1 MSPEQSELSE
11 ALASNFMLVD
21 MQLRSWSGKATDRKA
36 STELITSKNASSD
49 SGTFVKNL
57 LASANAELKAVHTRG
72 NAMRT
77 FVYGNTLPWSASD
90 GAKRGERLLSTK
102 KAIQFLQD
110 LNTYKKDYDDAVL
123 ELVNVWPSRVTEA
136 MSNLGALADQD
147 DYPDANELA
156 TLFSVA
162 VDLKPIPAMGDFS
175 RLNVPAE
182 LAAALGQRH
191 AMAAQVQ
198 VSNAMND
205 LRDRFIEELQRIEK
219 QMSKAAAGEKTR
231 LYETLITNMQVLVD
245 MAKHMN
251 LTGNSRLDELAAR
264 IEAKVLARPIS
275 AYKDNAPLA
284 NQLAQDAKELAVEAM
299 QEEIWQ

>member
-36 STELITSKNASSD
+36 STELITSKNASAD

-57 LASANAELKAVHTRG
+57 LASANGELKAVHTRG

-77 FVYGNTLPWSASD
+77 FVYSNTLPWSASD
-90 GAKRGERLLSTK
+90 GAKRGERLLSTA

-219 QMSKAAAGEKTR
+219 QMTKAAAGEKTR

-251 LTGNSRLDELAAR
+251 LTGNSKLDELAER
-264 IEAKVLARPIS
+264 IKSKVLSRPIS

-284 NQLAQDAKELAVEAM
+284 NQLAQDAKELAMEAM
-299 QEEIWQ
+299 QEELWS

>member
-36 STELITSKNASSD
+36 STELITSKNASAD

-57 LASANAELKAVHTRG
+57 LASANGELKAVHTRG

-77 FVYGNTLPWSASD
+77 FVYSNTLPWSASD
-90 GAKRGERLLSTK
+90 GAKRGERLLSTA

-219 QMSKAAAGEKTR
+219 QMTKAAAGEKTR

-251 LTGNSRLDELAAR
+251 LTGNSKLDELAER
-264 IEAKVLARPIS
+264 IKAKVLSRPIS

-284 NQLAQDAKELAVEAM
+284 NQLAQDAKELAMEAM
-299 QEEIWQ
+299 QEELWS

>member
-1 MSPEQSELSE
+1 MSPEQTELSD
-11 ALASNFMLVD
+11 ALAANFMLVD
-21 MQLRSWSGKATDRKA
+21 MQLRSWSGKSTDRKA
-36 STELITSKNASSD
+36 STELITSKNAARD

-57 LASANAELKAVHTRG
+57 LASANGELRAVHTRG

-77 FVYGNTLPWSASD
+77 FVYSNSLPWSASD
-90 GAKRGERLLSTK
+90 GAKRGERLISTK
-102 KAIQFLQD
+102 KAVQFLQD

-123 ELVNVWPSRVTEA
+123 ELVNVWPARVQEA
-136 MSNLGALADQD
+136 MSNLGALADHD

-156 TLFSVA
+156 SLFSVA

-182 LAAALGQRH
+182 LATALGQRH

-219 QMSKAAAGEKTR
+219 QMTKAAAGEKTR

-245 MAKHMN
+245 MAKNMN
-251 LTGNSRLDELAAR
+251 LTGNTKLDELAER
-264 IEAKVLARPIS
+264 IRAKVLARPIS

-284 NQLAQDAKELAVEAM
+284 KQLADDAKELAMAAM
-299 QEEIWQ
+299 EEEIWA

>member
-1 MSPEQSELSE
+1 MSPDQTELSE
-11 ALASNFMLVD
+11 ALAANFLLVD
-21 MQLRSWSGKATDRKA
+21 MQLRSWSGKSTDRKA
-36 STELITSKNASSD
+36 STELITAKNAARD

-57 LASANAELKAVHTRG
+57 LASANAELKQVHTRG

-90 GAKRGERLLSTK
+90 GAKRGERLLATA
-102 KAIQFLQD
+102 KAIRFLGD
-110 LNTYKKDYDDAVL
+110 LNSYKKEYDDAVL
-123 ELVNVWPSRVTEA
+123 ELVNVWPSRVNEA
-136 MSNLGALADQD
+136 MSNLGALADRD
-147 DYPDANELA
+147 DYPDAAELA
-156 TLFSVA
+156 SLFSVA

-198 VSNAMND
+198 VTNAMND

-219 QMSKAAAGEKTR
+219 QMTKAAAGEKTR

-251 LTGNSRLDELAAR
+251 LTGNSKLDELAAR

-275 AYKDNAPLA
+275 AYKDNVALA
-284 NQLAQDAKELAVEAM
+284 ATLAQDAKDLAVEAM
-299 QEEIWQ
+299 SEELWS

>member
-1 MSPEQSELSE
+1 MSPEQNELAD
-11 ALASNFMLVD
+11 ALASNFLLVD
-21 MQLRSWSGKATDRKA
+21 MQLRSWSGKSTDRKA
-36 STELITSKNASSD
+36 SNELITSKNAARD

-57 LASANAELKAVHTRG
+57 LASANGELRAVHTRG

-77 FVYGNTLPWSASD
+77 FVYANSLPWSASD
-90 GAKRGERLLSTK
+90 GAKRGERLISTK

-147 DYPDANELA
+147 DYPDAQELA

-182 LAAALGQRH
+182 LATALGQRH

-205 LRDRFIEELQRIEK
+205 LRDRFVEELQRIEK

-231 LYETLITNMQVLVD
+231 LYETLITNMQLLVD
-245 MAKHMN
+245 MAKNMN
-251 LTGNSRLDELAAR
+251 LTGNQALDELVQR
-264 IEAKVLARPIS
+264 IEAKVLSKPIA

-284 NQLAQDAKELAVEAM
+284 KQLADDAKELAMAAM
-299 QEEIWQ
+299 DEELWS